1 MEFPLL
7 SSTVIYLSYCFPF
20 HLYLEDRLSSATV
33 YASYPYIF
41 HNTIVVLDFSYT
53 FMFCTEF
60 VFLLSY
66 PALFSGLGSL
76 TNLWNK

>member
-20 HLYLEDRLSSATV
+20 HFYLEDRLSSATV

-41 HNTIVVLDFSYT
+41 QNMIVVLDFSYT
-53 FMFCTEF
+53 YICFAQNSFL
-60 VFLLSY
+60 LLSY

-76 TNLWNK
+76 TNL